1 MKSIFGM
8 FMESKKILRVPCK
21 VVYVKKADKSRLDSC
36 PITASCYQLS
46 DSARSRLSTLRGR
59 WVPKCYTFVSE
70 YDEEATNLPY
80 WMKSI
85 GSKKLTIPKGK
96 LLKL

>member
-1 MKSIFGM
+1 MNSVFGM
-8 FMESKKILRVPCK
+8 FMETKLLRVSCK
-21 VVYVKKADKSRLDSC
+21 VVYLYKADKSRLNSC
-36 PITASCYQLS
+36 PITAFCYQLS

-85 GSKKLTIPKGK
+85 GSKKMTPQRETTET
-96 LLKL
+96 LL